1 MKIIKHQIQNEEREL
16 EWTLNYNAPNAGTL
30 AWFLYPITLFK
41 TEMRLPN
48 AAFALAMVLSLS
60 LFTWQPWI
68 SLILIAALGGLWYV
82 SYQDEMGTSV
92 SLNLYDNECYI
103 ENGRDAQTIELKG
116 CKFLVNSVGKGAELV
131 VKSRD
136 GMAQTILRTPSLDE
150 GEVNILKRLAKYI
163 EHCIATP
170 AEYPTESSGNTI
182 ILNEPSFQPNKQPE
196 NPAADPFNEPVFGNA
211 AGNGSNDNAPVAD
224 PFAYGRQSTT
234 PADDEPLEF
243 K

>member
-1 MKIIKHQIQNEEREL
+1 MNVLKHHIQNEDREL
-16 EWTLNYNAPNAGTL
+16 EWALNYNAPNAGTP

-41 TEMRLPN
+41 TAVRLPN
-48 AAFALAMVLSLS
+48 AAFALAVVLSLS
-60 LFTWQPWI
+60 LFTWQPWV
-68 SLILIAALGGLWYV
+68 SLILIAAFAGLWYV
-82 SYQDEMGTSV
+82 SYQDELGTSV

-116 CKFLVNSVGKGAELV
+116 CKFIVNSAGKGAELV
-131 VKSRD
+131 LKNRD
-136 GMAQTILRTPSLDE
+136 GEQTILRLCDADE

-182 ILNEPSFQPNKQPE
+182 ILNEPSFQPDKQPE
-196 NPAADPFNEPVFGNA
+196 NTADPFNEPVFGNA
-211 AGNGSNDNAPVAD
+211 ESSENNSAAAD
-224 PFAYGRQSTT
+224 PFAYGRQTT
-234 PADDEPLEF
+234 EQDDEPLEF

>member
-1 MKIIKHQIQNEEREL
+1 MNIIKHQIQNEEREL

-103 ENGRDAQTIELKG
+103 ENGRDAQTI
-116 CKFLVNSVGKGAELV
+116 
-131 VKSRD
+131 
-136 GMAQTILRTPSLDE
+136 LRTPSLDE

-211 AGNGSNDNAPVAD
+211 ESGENNSAAAD

>member
-1 MKIIKHQIQNEEREL
+1 MNVLKHHIQNEDREL
-16 EWTLNYNAPNAGTL
+16 EWALNYNAPNAGTP

-41 TEMRLPN
+41 TAVRLPN
-48 AAFALAMVLSLS
+48 AAFALAVVLSLS

-68 SLILIAALGGLWYV
+68 SLILTAAFGGLWYV
-82 SYQDEMGTSV
+82 SYQDELGTSV

-116 CKFLVNSVGKGAELV
+116 CKFIVNSVGKGAELV
-131 VKSRD
+131 LKNRD
-136 GMAQTILRTPSLDE
+136 GEQTILRLCDADE

>member
-1 MKIIKHQIQNEEREL
+1 MNVLKHHIQNEDREM
-16 EWTLNYNAPNAGTL
+16 EWALNYNAPNAGTP

-41 TEMRLPN
+41 TAVRLPN
-48 AAFALAMVLSLS
+48 AAFALAVVLSLS
-60 LFTWQPWI
+60 LFTWQPWV
-68 SLILIAALGGLWYV
+68 SLILIAAFAGLWYV
-82 SYQDEMGTSV
+82 SYQDELGTSV

-116 CKFLVNSVGKGAELV
+116 CKFIVNSAGKGAELV
-131 VKSRD
+131 LKNRD
-136 GMAQTILRTPSLDE
+136 GEQTILRLCDADE

-182 ILNEPSFQPNKQPE
+182 ILNEPSFQPDKQPE
-196 NPAADPFNEPVFGNA
+196 NTADPFNEPVFGNA
-211 AGNGSNDNAPVAD
+211 ESSENNSAAAD
-224 PFAYGRQSTT
+224 PFAYGRQTT
-234 PADDEPLEF
+234 EQDDEPLEF

>member
-1 MKIIKHQIQNEEREL
+1 MNVIKHHIQNEDREM
-16 EWTLNYNAPNAGTL
+16 EWALNYNAPNAGTP

-41 TEMRLPN
+41 TAVRLPN
-48 AAFALAMVLSLS
+48 AAFALAVVLSLS

-68 SLILIAALGGLWYV
+68 SLILTAAFGGLWYV
-82 SYQDEMGTSV
+82 SYQDELGTSV

-116 CKFLVNSVGKGAELV
+116 CKFIVNSVGKGAELV
-131 VKSRD
+131 LKNRD
-136 GMAQTILRTPSLDE
+136 GEQTILRLCDADE

-182 ILNEPSFQPNKQPE
+182 ILNEPSFQPNKKPE

>member
-1 MKIIKHQIQNEEREL
+1 MNVLKHHIQNEDREM
-16 EWTLNYNAPNAGTL
+16 EWALNYNAPDVGTL
-30 AWFLYPITLFK
+30 PWLLYPITLFK
-41 TEMRLPN
+41 TQMRLPN
-48 AAFALAMVLSLS
+48 VAFALAMVLSLL
-60 LFTWQPWI
+60 LFTWQPWV
-68 SLILIAALGGLWYV
+68 SLILIAAFAGLWYV
-82 SYQDEMGTSV
+82 SYQDELGTSV

-116 CKFLVNSVGKGAELV
+116 CKFIVNSAGKGAELV
-131 VKSRD
+131 LKNRD
-136 GMAQTILRTPSLDE
+136 GEQTILRLCDADE

-196 NPAADPFNEPVFGNA
+196 NTADPFNEPVFGNA
-211 AGNGSNDNAPVAD
+211 ESGENHENAPAAD

>member
-1 MKIIKHQIQNEEREL
+1 M
-16 EWTLNYNAPNAGTL
+16 
-30 AWFLYPITLFK
+30 
-41 TEMRLPN
+41 
-48 AAFALAMVLSLS
+48 
-60 LFTWQPWI
+60 
-68 SLILIAALGGLWYV
+68 
-82 SYQDEMGTSV
+82 
-92 SLNLYDNECYI
+92 YDSECYI

-170 AEYPTESSGNTI
+170 AEYPVDSGNTI
-182 ILNEPSFQPNKQPE
+182 VVNEPSFQPQGQPE
-196 NPAADPFNEPVFGNA
+196 NSADPFNEPVFGNA
-211 AGNGSNDNAPVAD
+211 DSGENNSAAAD

>member
-1 MKIIKHQIQNEEREL
+1 MNVLKHHIQNEDREM
-16 EWTLNYNAPNAGTL
+16 EWALNYDAPDVGTL
-30 AWFLYPITLFK
+30 PWLLYPITLFK
-41 TEMRLPN
+41 TQTRLPN
-48 AAFALAMVLSLS
+48 VAFALAIVLSLS
-60 LFTWQPWI
+60 LFTWQPWV
-68 SLILIAALGGLWYV
+68 SLILIAAFGGLWYV

-116 CKFLVNSVGKGAELV
+116 CKFIVNSTGKGAELV
-131 VKSRD
+131 LKNRD
-136 GMAQTILRTPSLDE
+136 GEQTILRLCDADE

-196 NPAADPFNEPVFGNA
+196 NLAADPFNEPVFGNA
-211 AGNGSNDNAPVAD
+211 AGNGSNDNAPAAD
-224 PFAYGRQSTT
+224 PFAYGRQTT
-234 PADDEPLEF
+234 EQDDEPLEF